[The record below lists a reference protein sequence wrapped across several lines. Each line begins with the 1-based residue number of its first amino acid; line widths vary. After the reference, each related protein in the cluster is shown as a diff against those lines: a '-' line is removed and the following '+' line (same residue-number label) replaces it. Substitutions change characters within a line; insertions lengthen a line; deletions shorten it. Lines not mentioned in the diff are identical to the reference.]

1 HRVGRRHGRQD
12 YRDGVVPGWPATHR
26 AVAARTEDKPCRSDG
41 HDQSHFWF
49 RRDGAGFRGRRQ
61 EAGRRREGAHHVLM
75 KRNTSE
81 VTTSWI
87 FTPHSVRSAGWPATF
102 RWRISG

>member
-1 HRVGRRHGRQD
+1 MIDTPRQ
-12 YRDGVVPGWPATHR
+12 VTEWPATHG
-26 AVAARTEDKPCRSDG
+26 AVAARTEDNPCQSDG

-75 KRNTSE
+75 KRNTRGAPTCSI
-81 VTTSWI
+81 SK
-87 FTPHSVRSAGWPATF
+87 PHSVRSAGWPATF
-102 RWRISG
+102 RWKISG